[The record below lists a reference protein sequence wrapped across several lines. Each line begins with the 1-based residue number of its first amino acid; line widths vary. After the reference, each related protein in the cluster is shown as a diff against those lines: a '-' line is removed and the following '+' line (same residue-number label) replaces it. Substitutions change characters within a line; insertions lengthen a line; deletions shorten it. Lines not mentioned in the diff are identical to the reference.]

1 MYTKL
6 DQSNRKT
13 QSGKFHFFLEFCL
26 LFLQVAVVSMRPF
39 WDICN
44 AFYSMEYTP
53 VVNTHIQ
60 RSDVERTS
68 FIRQVQQLPLKSCTI
83 KKKFKPTPIHVTTT
97 KQAHQDR
104 LPHEHQTNHE

>member
-26 LFLQVAVVSMRPF
+26 LFLQVAVVSVRPF
-39 WDICN
+39 WYICN
-44 AFYSMEYTP
+44 AFYSMEYIP

-68 FIRQVQQLPLKSCTI
+68 FNVGSTFLPTGNPVQALCW
-83 KKKFKPTPIHVTTT
+83 
-97 KQAHQDR
+97 
-104 LPHEHQTNHE
+104 QT